1 MKMKSTHIYMYK
13 TPLRFVLALL
23 YVLVFVLSQ
32 NTIFAQSKNGVK
44 PVQPIMLEDANPV
57 KSEPARSTSTGK
69 EQVLFHSKALIE
81 KEKQFH
87 ALRSTFSS
95 VNGNGII
102 DDAIRSMYVPFKND
116 AIMCDFSVNEDFDKS
131 TVPADLSKS
140 HAYLLEYFSQEE
152 LNELNFCLNYIGIQ
166 AVDQDFFLFYVLPY
180 KNHIRFFKQ
189 NNLSGRDLAWFV
201 AIDLRQT
208 VCQKQQTLIVKDA
221 LLKPVQVRT
230 N

>member
-1 MKMKSTHIYMYK
+1 MYK
-13 TPLRFVLALL
+13 TPLRFVVTFL

-69 EQVLFHSKALIE
+69 EQILFHSKELIA
-81 KEKQFH
+81 KEKQFD
-87 ALRSTFSS
+87 ALRSSLS
-95 VNGNGII
+95 RVNGDGII
-102 DDAIRSMYVPFKND
+102 DDAIRSMYVPFKKD
-116 AIMCDFSVNEDFDKS
+116 PISVCDFTFTEDFDKS
-131 TVPADLSKS
+131 IIPTDLSKCN
-140 HAYLLEYFSQEE
+140 AYLLEYFNQDE
-152 LNELNFCLNYIGIQ
+152 LNALNFCLNYLGIQ
-166 AVDQDFFLFYVLPY
+166 AVDQEIYLFYVLPY

-189 NNLSGRDLAWFV
+189 IQLSGRDLAWFV

-208 VCQKQQTLIVKDA
+208 ICQKQETLLIKEE
-221 LLKPVQVRT
+221 LLKPIQVRP

>member
-13 TPLRFVLALL
+13 TPLRFVVALL

-32 NTIFAQSKNGVK
+32 NTISAQSKNGVK

-69 EQVLFHSKALIE
+69 EQILFHSKALIE

-166 AVDQDFFLFYVLPY
+166 AVDQDFYLFYVLPY

-208 VCQKQQTLIVKDA
+208 VCQKQQTLIIKDA
-221 LLKPVQVRT
+221 LLKPI
-230 N
+230 

>member
-1 MKMKSTHIYMYK
+1 
-13 TPLRFVLALL
+13 
-23 YVLVFVLSQ
+23 
-32 NTIFAQSKNGVK
+32 
-44 PVQPIMLEDANPV
+44 MLEDANPV

>member
-1 MKMKSTHIYMYK
+1 MYK

>member
-13 TPLRFVLALL
+13 TPLRFVVALL

-32 NTIFAQSKNGVK
+32 NAIFAQSKNGVK

>member
-1 MKMKSTHIYMYK
+1 MYK
-13 TPLRFVLALL
+13 TPLRFVVALL

-32 NTIFAQSKNGVK
+32 NTIFAQSNNGVK

-208 VCQKQQTLIVKDA
+208 VCQKQQTLIIKDA

>member
-13 TPLRFVLALL
+13 TPLRFVVALL

-69 EQVLFHSKALIE
+69 EQILFHSKALIE

-95 VNGNGII
+95 VNGDGII
-102 DDAIRSMYVPFKND
+102 DDAIRSMYVPYNND
-116 AIMCDFSVNEDFDKS
+116 AINCDFSVNGDFDKS

-152 LNELNFCLNYIGIQ
+152 LNEINFCLNYIGIQ
-166 AVDQDFFLFYVLPY
+166 AVDQEIYVFYVLPY

-189 NNLSGRDLAWFV
+189 NNLSGRDLAWLV

>member
-13 TPLRFVLALL
+13 TPLRFVVALL

-32 NTIFAQSKNGVK
+32 NTIFAQSNNGVK

-208 VCQKQQTLIVKDA
+208 VCQKQQTLIIKDA

>member
-1 MKMKSTHIYMYK
+1 MYK
-13 TPLRFVLALL
+13 TPLRFVVALL

-32 NTIFAQSKNGVK
+32 NAIFAQSKNGVK

>member
-13 TPLRFVLALL
+13 TPLRFVVALL

-69 EQVLFHSKALIE
+69 EQILFHSKALIE

-166 AVDQDFFLFYVLPY
+166 AVDQDFYLFYVLPY

-208 VCQKQQTLIVKDA
+208 VCQKQQTLIIKDA
-221 LLKPVQVRT
+221 LLKPIQVRT